1 MNKTLIAAA
10 VAGIVL
16 LASNAQAQTVPEGYQ
31 LQQVL
36 MMSRHNL
43 RAPLA
48 NNGSVLEQST
58 PNKWPE
64 WDVPGGQ
71 LTTKGGVL
79 EVYMGH
85 YMREWLAEQGMVKSG
100 ECPPPYTVYA
110 YANSLQRTVA
120 TAQFFIT
127 GAFPGCDIPVHHQ
140 EKMGT
145 MDPTFNP
152 VITDDSAAFSEQAVA
167 AMEKELSKLQLTD
180 SYQLLEKIVNYKDS
194 PACKEKQQ
202 CSLVDGKNTF
212 SAKYQQEPG
221 VSGPL
226 KVGNS
231 LVDAFT
237 LQYYEGFPMDQVAW
251 GEIKS
256 DQQWKVLSK
265 LKNGYQDSLF
275 TSPEVARNVAKPLVS
290 YIDKALVT
298 DRTRAPKI
306 TVLVGHDSNIASLLT
321 ALDFKPYQ
329 LHDQNER
336 TPIGGKIVFQRWHD
350 SKANRD
356 LMKIEYVYQSAE
368 QLRNADA
375 LTLQAPAQRVTL
387 ELSGCPIDANGFCP
401 MDKFDSVLN
410 EAVKKQKAPPRE
422 GGESLVKRFY
432 VRWSVRPKK
441 ANLYRS

>member
-1 MNKTLIAAA
+1 MNKTLITAT

-167 AMEKELSKLQLTD
+167 AM
-180 SYQLLEKIVNYKDS
+180 
-194 PACKEKQQ
+194 
-202 CSLVDGKNTF
+202 
-212 SAKYQQEPG
+212 
-221 VSGPL
+221 
-226 KVGNS
+226 
-231 LVDAFT
+231 
-237 LQYYEGFPMDQVAW
+237 
-251 GEIKS
+251 
-256 DQQWKVLSK
+256 
-265 LKNGYQDSLF
+265 
-275 TSPEVARNVAKPLVS
+275 
-290 YIDKALVT
+290 
-298 DRTRAPKI
+298 
-306 TVLVGHDSNIASLLT
+306 
-321 ALDFKPYQ
+321 
-329 LHDQNER
+329 
-336 TPIGGKIVFQRWHD
+336 
-350 SKANRD
+350 
-356 LMKIEYVYQSAE
+356 
-368 QLRNADA
+368 
-375 LTLQAPAQRVTL
+375 
-387 ELSGCPIDANGFCP
+387 
-401 MDKFDSVLN
+401 
-410 EAVKKQKAPPRE
+410 
-422 GGESLVKRFY
+422 
-432 VRWSVRPKK
+432 
-441 ANLYRS
+441 